1 AGALAVSVVCVVIA
15 LFFVYQPERT
25 IGQGSQWTNTLSL
38 ALLSVT
44 QRGALGAP
52 GQAKRQVSDHLFE
65 TLVIQPWA
73 VLEFG
78 GLSHCVDTDKLDADG
93 FPTPV
98 SPHAPERDVCRDHL
112 KAGRDGYGGYAPRFL
127 AQQPGSEE

>member
-65 TLVIQPWA
+65 TLVVQPWA

-78 GLSHCVDTDKLDADG
+78 GLTPFVRTARLGHDG
-93 FPTPV
+93 LLPPSGAT
-98 SPHAPERDVCRDHL
+98 A
-112 KAGRDGYGGYAPRFL
+112 
-127 AQQPGSEE
+127 